1 MKTFLQ
7 NIVSVLITLLFIEYT
22 HASYGLPRLQEI
34 TSAVLMSVDSGQ
46 ILYAQNENHRVEPGD
61 LIQIMTLELA
71 YDALEKGIITPNA
84 VVAVPNEEENAENSI
99 RKVFTVT
106 KQKVPYLTVLNAI
119 AIVNA
124 HDACIMA
131 ANYLADSRE
140 IFARRM
146 NGKALSLGLSSTLID
161 TSYGTAQDSTTYQC
175 TTALDMA
182 KLANFHIKN
191 HPELLEIYSK
201 PFFSYEGVHYK
212 NKNFLLDADEHI
224 DGLKYAK
231 INDVT
236 YHTITTGKWHNGRY
250 IVVIMGANSKK
261 IAKQRASV
269 LLARGFMNFEN
280 VCLFK
285 KGEVITA
292 CQVLKGERSV
302 IPLVSKK
309 NIMVT
314 IPKGTRKKLEYKHII
329 EEAITAPVT
338 LDRALGTLTIALD
351 GKTVKVIKL
360 FPSHQIEKAHFF
372 KRIWQSIIHTFT

>member
-1 MKTFLQ
+1 M
-7 NIVSVLITLLFIEYT
+7 V
-22 HASYGLPRLQEI
+22 
-34 TSAVLMSVDSGQ
+34 
-46 ILYAQNENHRVEPGD
+46 
-61 LIQIMTLELA
+61 
-71 YDALEKGIITPNA
+71 
-84 VVAVPNEEENAENSI
+84 
-99 RKVFTVT
+99 
-106 KQKVPYLTVLNAI
+106 
-119 AIVNA
+119 
-124 HDACIMA
+124 

-140 IFARRM
+140 IFVRRM
-146 NGKALSLGLSSTLID
+146 NGKALSLGLSSTIID
-161 TSYGTAQDSTTYQC
+161 SSYGNTQDNTTYQC

-191 HPELLEIYSK
+191 HPEILKIYSK
-201 PFFSYEGVHYK
+201 PFFSYEGIHYK
-212 NKNFLLDADEHI
+212 NKNVLLDADEHI

-231 INDVT
+231 INDAS

-302 IPLVSKK
+302 IPLITRK
-309 NIMVT
+309 NIIVT

-351 GKTVKVIKL
+351 GKTVKVVKL